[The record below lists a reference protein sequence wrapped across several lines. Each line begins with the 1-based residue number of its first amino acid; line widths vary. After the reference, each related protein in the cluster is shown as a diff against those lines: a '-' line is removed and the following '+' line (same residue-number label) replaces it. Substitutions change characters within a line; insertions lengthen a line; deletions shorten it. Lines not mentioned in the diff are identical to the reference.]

1 MILPFNIR
9 VKSLRTRIITWSFIP
24 SIIITIAVAVFIF
37 YAYSNVTEDLII
49 EQNKDSARF
58 EANQFTTEL
67 QEYEG
72 FLVSEARVLGAL
84 HNKILFEESI
94 LSAFRNRFAV
104 FDGGVVLLNNY
115 GTVIATEP
123 NRQDI
128 LGDDWSNY
136 DFYIQIARSSNS
148 IGAFFSDI
156 ITDLPG
162 RVDVIVVAV
171 PVTDTQ
177 NRFVGILAGM
187 FRIGPD
193 SVSAFY
199 GDIVKLNW
207 SEGKNVYVVDSTGT
221 VIYHTVTDDIGEN
234 LANQDAVIKVGSGES
249 GALRVTDPEKGNLL
263 VTFSPVQGTTWGLVI
278 EKSWDTL
285 VSSNQSYR
293 AIFILLLILGVLVP
307 AVIVFFGV
315 RQITRPIAEVSNAAK
330 EIAAGNFSHR
340 INPTTGDELEELADQ
355 FNIMTGNL
363 EELYGTLE
371 QKVVDRTRGERQR
384 ADQLRIINEVGRKIS
399 SILNLDELLPSVTT
413 TLHDTFHYY
422 NVSIFLTNLDSS
434 DLICKANSGSE
445 AIGDGAEN
453 HPKSASRI
461 ASTAARTAKS
471 IIVNDISSSP
481 EFLPIDHTD
490 DIKAEMAVPIII
502 GDRIIGV
509 LDIEESTENV
519 FDELDRFT
527 VQTLA
532 DQLAIAIDNARLYEH
547 AGELA
552 TIEERSRLARDLH
565 DAVSQTLFSASLIA
579 EVLPTL
585 WEKDPEKGKIRL
597 EEIRQLTRG
606 ALAEMRTLLLEL
618 RPSALIEAELPHLLE
633 QLAEAVTSRIRI
645 PVGVTSTGECI
656 LPDDVKV
663 AFYRIAQEALNNVA
677 KHSEATEAAVNLIC
691 ENDQVTLNVNDNGVG
706 FNTDNI
712 SPESLGVGIMHE
724 RAEDIEALLT
734 IRSQVGAGTEII
746 VIWNNWS
753 EERIL

>member
-1 MILPFNIR
+1 MPLKFR

-37 YAYSNVTEDLII
+37 YAYSDVTEDLII

-67 QEYEG
+67 QEYES
-72 FLVSEARVLGAL
+72 FLVNEARILGAL
-84 HNKILFEESI
+84 HDEIPFEESI
-94 LSAFRNRFAV
+94 LSSFRNRFAV

-115 GTVIATEP
+115 GTVVATEP

-162 RVDVIVVAV
+162 RNDVIVVAV

-187 FRIGPD
+187 FRVGPD

-221 VIYHTVTDDIGEN
+221 VIYHTVTDDIGKN
-234 LANQDAVIKVGSGES
+234 LAKQNAVIKVGSGES
-249 GALRVTDPEKGNLL
+249 GALRVTYPEKGNLL
-263 VTFSPVQGTTWGLVI
+263 VTFSPVPGTTWGLVI

-285 VSSNQSYR
+285 MSSNQSYR

-307 AVIVFFGV
+307 TIIVFFGV

-371 QKVVDRTRGERQR
+371 QKVADRTRGERQR

-399 SILNLDELLPSVTT
+399 SILNLDELLPSVTA

-422 NVSIFLTNLDSS
+422 NVSIFLTNLDSP

-445 AIGDGAEN
+445 AIGDRVEN
-453 HPKSASRI
+453 NPKSASRI
-461 ASTAARTAKS
+461 AATAARTAKP

-481 EFLPIDHTD
+481 EYLPIDHTD
-490 DIKAEMAVPIII
+490 DIKAEMAVPIIM

-633 QLAEAVTSRIRI
+633 QLAEAVTSRVRI

-677 KHSEATEAAVNLIC
+677 KHSEATKATVNLIC

-724 RAEDIEALLT
+724 RAKDIEALLT

-746 VIWNNWS
+746 VIWNNRS